1 MSGLPEALPRLFG
14 GVVITLIEDLVIRK
28 VRDSRGNSTVE
39 VDVHTT
45 NGFGRFPAPSG
56 ASTGVHEA
64 VAYPEGNVDL
74 ALERFE
80 SDLMPKILGLD
91 AIYQEE
97 VDDALRDADGTADFS
112 FLGANVAIATS
123 LAAAKAASNA
133 LSLPLY
139 RYLGGMMANR
149 LPRPFGNLLGGGAH
163 APGGTVIQEFLCV
176 ALGPTV
182 ADSVRAN
189 VRAHRRVGQALRAK
203 LPKAALG
210 RGDEGA
216 WTAAVEDEEA
226 LRIVAE
232 ACAAVQD
239 EVGFPCRPALDMA
252 ASEFFSEGK
261 YRYRDR
267 ALTPAQQVDEVARM
281 IEAYDLYA
289 VEDPLEQE
297 DFAGFA
303 ELTERE
309 GDRCLIIGDDL
320 FVTNVDRIRAG
331 VQAGAGNGV
340 LIKPNQIGTLTD
352 TWLAVDYAH
361 GQGLRT
367 VLSHRSG
374 ETPDATIAHLAVAF
388 RCEGIKTGVVGGER
402 VAKLNEL
409 IRIEEELT

>member
-1 MSGLPEALPRLFG
+1 M
-14 GVVITLIEDLVIRK
+14 TLIEDLAIRK
-28 VRDSRGNSTVE
+28 VLDSRGNPTVE

-45 NGFGRFPAPSG
+45 SGLGRFAAPSG

-64 VAYPEGNVDL
+64 VALPEGNVDL

-80 SDLMPKILGLD
+80 SHLVPKVLGLD
-91 AIYQEE
+91 AVFQEE
-97 VDDALRDADGTADFS
+97 VDNAVREADGTADFS
-112 FLGANVAIATS
+112 FLGANVAVATS
-123 LAAAKAASNA
+123 LAAAKAASDA

-139 RYLGGMMANR
+139 RYLGGMTANR

-163 APGGTVIQEFLCV
+163 APGGTVIQEFLSV

-182 ADSVRAN
+182 ADSVQAN
-189 VRAHRRVGQALRAK
+189 ALAHKKVGEALRAK
-203 LPKAALG
+203 LPKAAIG

-216 WTAAVEDEEA
+216 WTAAIEDEEA
-226 LRIVAE
+226 LRMVAD
-232 ACAAVQD
+232 ACGTLQD
-239 EVGFPCRPALDMA
+239 ELGFPCRPALDMA
-252 ASEFFSEGK
+252 ASEYFQGGK

-267 ALTPAQQVDEVARM
+267 ALTPAKQVDYVAGLVD
-281 IEAYDLYA
+281 AYGLYA

-303 ELTERE
+303 ELTSRV

-320 FVTNVDRIRAG
+320 FVTDVDRIRTG
-331 VQAGAGNGV
+331 VKAGAANAV

-352 TWLAVDYAH
+352 TWMAVDYAH
-361 GQGLRT
+361 GHGLRT

-388 RCEGIKTGVVGGER
+388 RCEGIKTGTVGGER
-402 VAKLNEL
+402 TAKLNEL